1 MPTEYR
7 LTSSEALDEES
18 TCLSILSLIRVRKKK
33 QHTLHYEKKYS
44 YGTTRAFQNPAIV
57 YWLVP
62 GWKKNVYQLGS
73 AQGNI
78 MKGAWQLIKFS
89 LEKNEKVINCT
100 EWVSNFTL
108 TSIALKV
115 LLIDILW
122 SIFKRNL
129 EMLVPGKKWFFS
141 FRGRWQSRAIHIMCD
156 LFSSGCIIVITT
168 CVYWQLEFNLNSQLK
183 IQDKV
188 Y

>member
-1 MPTEYR
+1 M
-7 LTSSEALDEES
+7 
-18 TCLSILSLIRVRKKK
+18 KKR
-33 QHTLHYEKKYS
+33 YS

-57 YWLVP
+57 YWLIP
-62 GWKKNVYQLGS
+62 GQKKNVYQLGS

-89 LEKNEKVINCT
+89 LEKKWKVINCT
-100 EWVSNFTL
+100 EWVSNFIL

-129 EMLVPGKKWFFS
+129 EILVPGKKWFFS

-156 LFSSGCIIVITT
+156 LFSSGCIIVVTT

-183 IQDKV
+183 IRDKSIIV
-188 Y
+188 DNL

>member
-33 QHTLHYEKKYS
+33 QHTLHYEK
-44 YGTTRAFQNPAIV
+44 RAFQNPAVV
-57 YWLVP
+57 YWLIP
-62 GWKKNVYQLGS
+62 GQKKNVYQPGS

-89 LEKNEKVINCT
+89 LKKNEKVINCT

-129 EMLVPGKKWFFS
+129 EILVPGKKWFFS